1 MKLSVSNH
9 TSNLYAKYVNI
20 LACGD
25 KPISVC
31 KLQEFTQDLA
41 KSQLLLNDFKWDD
54 WYQNSHLVDRPEY
67 IADASLHDCQLLLT
81 AMTRLERY
89 SPGVMDNMRRQ
100 GVLIAIL
107 ERYNNF
113 SMKLAC

>member
-9 TSNLYAKYVNI
+9 TSDLYAKYVNV

-25 KPISVC
+25 KPISVG
-31 KLQEFTQDLA
+31 KLHEFTDDLA
-41 KSQLLLNDFKWDD
+41 KSQLLLQDFNWDD
-54 WYQNSHLVDRPEY
+54 WYLNSHLVDRPEY
-67 IADASLHDCQLLLT
+67 IADASLHECQLLLT
-81 AMTRLERY
+81 AMTRLERF

-113 SMKLAC
+113 SMQLAC